1 MHMVGI
7 TISARVI
14 LNIILIDNNLYDVPS
29 VVCTHVR
36 NIYTDINI

>member
-1 MHMVGI
+1 MVGI

-14 LNIILIDNNLYDVPS
+14 LNIILIDNNDVPS

>member
-1 MHMVGI
+1 MVGI
-7 TISARVI
+7 TIIINRVI